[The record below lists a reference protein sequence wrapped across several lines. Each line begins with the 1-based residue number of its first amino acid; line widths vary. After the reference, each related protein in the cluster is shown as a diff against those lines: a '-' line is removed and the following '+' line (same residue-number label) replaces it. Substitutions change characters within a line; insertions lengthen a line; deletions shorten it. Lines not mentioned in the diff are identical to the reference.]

1 MYVCVCV
8 FGVHDNSIS
17 KPVLS
22 VNVKQ
27 TESFNFKIIRIKR
40 ILNFNA
46 VKYDID

>member
-1 MYVCVCV
+1 MCLHV
-8 FGVHDNSIS
+8 FGVHDNSIL

-22 VNVKQ
+22 VNIKQ

-40 ILNFNA
+40 ILNYNG